1 LRFAAGLS
9 VISTGSGLTGI
20 EVGCCCGEV
29 SLRGIF
35 RNLRG
40 LRPRFAKKLMDLK
53 RQSSNFLFN
62 ELAEWNVALRGSRKE
77 TREETR
83 EETTSSINFE
93 EGIVAA
99 ERSVQAAAE

>member
-1 LRFAAGLS
+1 MPVSGYNKQLFRGVLAGDTHSPTLLKIW
-9 VISTGSGLTGI
+9 V
-20 EVGCCCGEV
+20 EMV
-29 SLRGIF
+29 
-35 RNLRG
+35 N
-40 LRPRFAKKLMDLK
+40 LK
-53 RQSSNFLFN
+53 RQCSNRVFDI
-62 ELAEWNVALRGSRKE
+62 LAEWNVALRGSRKE